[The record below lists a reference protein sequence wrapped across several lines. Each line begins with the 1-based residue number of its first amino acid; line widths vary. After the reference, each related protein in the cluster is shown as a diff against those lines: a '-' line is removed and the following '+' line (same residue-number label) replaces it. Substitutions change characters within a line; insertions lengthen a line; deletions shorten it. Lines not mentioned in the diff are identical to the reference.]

1 MPSTNPRRRFP
12 RWLAWCSAFV
22 AAGLIVAAIVMLGGI
37 GAAPATPATAAA
49 ERGDIAITV
58 SALGKIGPKTYVDVG
73 AQVSGQLDIV
83 HVEIGDRVEQGQLLA
98 EIDPSVYESR
108 VQADRARVESLQ
120 AQLAERE
127 ATLALAQTTHTR
139 NSSIAAR
146 GLIAKDLV
154 DASAA
159 TLKQSQAQLNS
170 VRAQLRE
177 AQSTL
182 DGDVANLSYARIYA
196 PIAGTVVSQTV
207 LAGQTLNTNQTA
219 PTLLRIADLDTMTVT
234 AQVAEADIPRLAVGT
249 PAYFSTLGQP
259 KRRWSGTVRQLLP
272 TPDIVNEVVL
282 YKVLIDVENTDGA
295 LLPDMTAQVFFT
307 VDEARD
313 AVTVPI
319 NAVSTAP
326 GPDAKSFVQVVDE
339 RGAPRRREVQVGL
352 RDRDHAQILSGLEAG
367 ERVIVPETVAA
378 NAQQQGQRGG
388 FGMFGPRR

>member
-1 MPSTNPRRRFP
+1 MPTISPRRRFP
-12 RWLAWCSAFV
+12 RWFAWSSAFV
-22 AAGLIVAAIVMLGGI
+22 ALALIVTSVVMLGGV
-37 GAAPATPATAAA
+37 GAKATPPATAVA

-83 HVEIGDRVEQGQLLA
+83 HVEVGDVVEQGQLLA
-98 EIDPSVYESR
+98 EIDPRVYESR
-108 VQADRARVESLQ
+108 VEADRARVESLQ
-120 AQLAERE
+120 AQLAERQ

-159 TLKQSQAQLNS
+159 TLKQSQAQLGS
-170 VRAQLRE
+170 VRAQLKE

-182 DGDVANLSYARIYA
+182 DGDVANLSYAKVYA

-207 LAGQTLNTNQTA
+207 LEGQTLNTNQTA
-219 PTLLRIADLDTMTVT
+219 PTLLRIADLQTMTVT
-234 AQVAEADIPRLAVGT
+234 AQVAEADIPRLSVGT

-259 KRRWSGTVRQLLP
+259 KRRWTGNVRQLLP
-272 TPDIVNEVVL
+272 TPDILNEVVL
-282 YKVLIDVENTDGA
+282 YKVLIDVQNDDGA

-307 VDEARD
+307 VDEAHD

-319 NAVSTAP
+319 NAVSAAP
-326 GPDAKSFVQVVDE
+326 GQDAASFVRVVGE
-339 RGAPRRREVQVGL
+339 RGAVQRREVQVGL
-352 RDRDHAQILSGLEAG
+352 RDRDRAQILSGLDAG
-367 ERVIVPETVAA
+367 ERVIVPEAVAA
-378 NAQQQGQRGG
+378 NVQQQGQRGG
-388 FGMFGPRR
+388 FGMFGRR